1 MTRDETKEILMT
13 IQATYPNFK
22 PEDKT
27 ITINTWFT
35 LLKDYDRKQIG
46 VALRD
51 FITHDASGFAPSIGQ
66 LTTRVEEIFGKDN
79 EMNELEAWEVVLKA
93 IQNSGSNSQ
102 EEFYKLPTLIQKA
115 VVSPRQLREW
125 ALDEQWEKHSPF
137 YQNGFMRQ
145 YRTEKGKFENR
156 NILDCKNQ
164 IESKNQT
171 LLEDKNN
178 AQRSWSDN
186 ASPMPEDFM
195 DKLKQRFASNLM

>member
-93 IQNSGSNSQ
+93 IQNS
-102 EEFYKLPTLIQKA
+102 A
-115 VVSPRQLREW
+115 VIHKKS
-125 ALDEQWEKHSPF
+125 ST
-137 YQNGFMRQ
+137 N
-145 YRTEKGKFENR
+145 YRH
-156 NILDCKNQ
+156 
-164 IESKNQT
+164 
-171 LLEDKNN
+171 
-178 AQRSWSDN
+178 
-186 ASPMPEDFM
+186 
-195 DKLKQRFASNLM
+195 